1 MSLNLQPNDPRQAG
15 RNASNQIRFGEFG
28 RYALAAVHT
37 RFDAVTWMVFDA
49 EKPDELTGK
58 PSIVRQAD
66 TVSEA
71 LSGFGF
77 TPGDFAGSEWQGLTM
92 EVKP

>member
-1 MSLNLQPNDPRQAG
+1 MDLNLQPNDPRQAG
-15 RNASNQIRFGEFG
+15 RLASNQIRFGDFD

-49 EKPDELTGK
+49 EQEDELTGK
-58 PSIVRQAD
+58 PKIVRQCE

-71 LSGFGF
+71 LSGFGLS
-77 TPGDFAGSEWQGLTM
+77 PGDFAGSEWQGLTM